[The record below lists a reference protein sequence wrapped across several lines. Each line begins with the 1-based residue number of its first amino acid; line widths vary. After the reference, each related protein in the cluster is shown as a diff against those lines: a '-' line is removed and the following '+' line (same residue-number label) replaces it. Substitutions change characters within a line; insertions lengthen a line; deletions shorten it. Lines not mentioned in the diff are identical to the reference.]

1 MEILE
6 KYSKIFQ
13 DYLEEN
19 KVDKEPNA
27 LYEPIRYILSLGGKK
42 VRPVLALM
50 ICDALGTDFKKAMPA
65 ALAIEYFHN
74 FSLIH
79 DDIMDNAPIRRGQP
93 TVHEKWDSNTGI
105 LSGDAMLILAYQF
118 FESYEPKVF
127 LGLAKLFS
135 KTALQVCEGQ
145 QYDMDFEARD
155 GVAIAEYLHM
165 IDYKTAV
172 LLGAAMQM
180 GAMVANASE
189 GNQQAAYDFGRNLGM
204 AFQLQDDYLD
214 AFGNADTFGKQIGG
228 DIMANKKTILYI
240 KAMDLGTKA
249 EKEELEQLLSIYP
262 SDSSDKIKTI
272 KELFI
277 ATGAVEA
284 TRSEILKYSKQAD
297 KSLTMLSIDED
308 KKDLLQKF
316 AKDLMERKV

>member
-6 KYSKIFQ
+6 KYSTVFQ
-13 DYLEEN
+13 DYLEKYN
-19 KVDKEPNA
+19 PNKEPND

-50 ICDALGTDFKKAMPA
+50 ICDALGTDFKKAIPA

-79 DDIMDNAPIRRGQP
+79 DDIMDNAPIRRGQQ
-93 TVHEKWDSNTGI
+93 TVHEKWDVNTGI

-118 FESYEPKVF
+118 FETYDPKVF
-127 LGLAKLFS
+127 HGLAKLFG
-135 KTALQVCEGQ
+135 KTAIQVCEGQ

-155 GVAIAEYLHM
+155 EVSIEEYLHM

-189 GNQQAAYDFGRNLGM
+189 IEQEASYDFGRNLGI

-214 AFGNADTFGKQIGG
+214 AFGNAKTFGKQIGG
-228 DIMANKKTILYI
+228 DIIANKKTILYI
-240 KAMDLGTKA
+240 KAMELGGIS
-249 EKEELEQLLSIYP
+249 EKEELEHLFSIYP
-262 SDSSDKIKTI
+262 SDPSDKISTI
-272 KELFI
+272 KDLFI
-277 ATGAVEA
+277 TTGAVDA
-284 TRSEILKYSKQAD
+284 ARAEIEKYSLQAH
-297 KSLTMLSIDED
+297 KSLTRLEIATD
-308 KKDLLQKF
+308 KKDLLKNF
-316 AKDLMERKV
+316 AKELMERKV